1 MLCMPNMHAKNTMC
15 GFIFSLVK
23 GLYHIIG
30 YKGKDFL
37 IDKSIVFVYNLTKN
51 NQKGFLM
58 AINKRSLIAHT
69 SAAVVATCLVLF
81 GCVQCQGRKNAER
94 DAQSKQNVIN
104 SSNIENQNRG
114 TVIDSLQNE
123 LTKADRRNAQYLV
136 TINELNDSIHAL
148 NCKLQKCQNKKTKV
162 KTVTKEVIR
171 HDTVYV
177 EKPDTSKCKVSV
189 YVYHKKTYGR

>member
-1 MLCMPNMHAKNTMC
+1 
-15 GFIFSLVK
+15 
-23 GLYHIIG
+23 
-30 YKGKDFL
+30 
-37 IDKSIVFVYNLTKN
+37 
-51 NQKGFLM
+51 M

-69 SAAVVATCLVLF
+69 TAAVVATCLVLF

-104 SSNIENQNRG
+104 NANLENQNRG

-123 LTKADRRNAQYLV
+123 LAKVNRRNAQYLV
-136 TINELNDSIHAL
+136 TMNELNDSIRVL
-148 NCKLQKCQNKKTKV
+148 NCKLQKCKNKKAQFRTE
-162 KTVTKEVIR
+162 TKEVII